1 MVELVNFELD
11 GFPLSTEED
20 AVPTP
25 VTDMILCSD
34 EFDIF
39 CEEIDC
45 ASVERLWSGPL
56 GWFFLA
62 GSFSTFLWFFVN
74 FTIFYSVFMDNTGFY
89 LISLGFTRYD
99 WVLLGLT
106 RHFVGFTGFQWVLL
120 GFTGVC

>member
-1 MVELVNFELD
+1 VVELVNFELD
-11 GFPLSTEED
+11 GLPLSTEEE

-25 VTDMILCSD
+25 VTDMTLCSD

-62 GSFSTFLWFFVN
+62 GSFSAFLWFFVKACRSA
-74 FTIFYSVFMDNTGFY
+74 FSLCFLSLREV
-89 LISLGFTRYD
+89 LGF
-99 WVLLGLT
+99 
-106 RHFVGFTGFQWVLL
+106 
-120 GFTGVC
+120 